1 MSTLTAA
8 TAARKGPLAR
18 LARWSIRHRR
28 IVVVSWVVLLVG
40 AGLVSSSV
48 GTRYATDFK
57 LPGSE
62 SQRALD
68 MLKRDFPAQA
78 GDSDQIVLHARAG
91 KVTDAAV
98 RARVAPVLE
107 RISHLPHVT
116 GVTSPYSAAGSKAV
130 SKDGRIA
137 FATVTFDQRANEL
150 PNAAVN
156 RVIHA
161 GEGLRSGSLQVE
173 FGGQAIQQVQQ
184 PSLGAATA
192 VGLIAAIVVLLIT
205 FGSLIAMGLP
215 IVTALLGLG
224 TGIGVIGLASQVL
237 DMPDVST
244 ELAVMIGLGVGID
257 YSLFIVTRFREAYRG
272 GMGVSDAVVTAMDTA
287 GRAVLFA
294 GATVIIALL
303 GMLTLGVSFLYG
315 LAVASALAV
324 LLTMLASLTIV
335 PALLSRFGERIGRG
349 RRRAA
354 AQVPPAPEVA
364 ASSGFWAR
372 WASFIQRRPWPALL
386 AGLAIMLVLAS
397 PALSMRQGTS
407 DAGNDPTSLTTRRA
421 YDLLAEGF
429 GKGFN
434 GPLLVAAS
442 LPDGAS
448 QASLSRIS
456 TALRSSPDVASVGA
470 ARVSP
475 NGRTAVFNVYPKSAP
490 EAAATTSLVKRLRSS
505 ELPPVAAATNGT
517 IYVAGA
523 TAIQI
528 DLTDVMS
535 SKLPLF
541 IGIVVGLSALLLLV
555 VFRSVV
561 IPLKAA
567 AMNLLSIGAALG
579 VVVAVFQ
586 WGWLGGVF
594 GVKGGPI
601 DAFIPVL
608 LFAIVFGLSMDYEVF
623 LVSRIHEEW
632 TRRRDP
638 SRAVTHGLASTGRVI
653 TAAATIMVFVFLSFV
668 LGSLRPVKLF
678 GLSLASAVFLDAF
691 VVRCLL
697 VPAALELLGRVAWA
711 LPGRLD
717 RVLPHLAIDPPDV
730 EPLPSEAG

>member
-1 MSTLTAA
+1 MNTLAPA
-8 TAARKGPLAR
+8 PGRKGPLAR
-18 LARWSIRHRR
+18 LARWSVAHRR
-28 IVVVSWVVLLVG
+28 IVFLTWVALLVG
-40 AGLVSSSV
+40 AGIVSSSI
-48 GTRYATDFK
+48 GTRYATNFS

-78 GDSDQIVLHARAG
+78 GDSDQIVLHARGG
-91 KVTDAAV
+91 KVTDPAV

-107 RISHLPHVT
+107 RISRLPHVT
-116 GVTSPYSAAGSKAV
+116 SVTSPFTAAGAKGV
-130 SKDGRIA
+130 SRDGTIA
-137 FATVTFDQRANEL
+137 FATVTFDERSNEL
-150 PNAAVN
+150 PKAAIKN
-156 RVIHA
+156 VIAA
-161 GEGLRSGSLQVE
+161 GEQLRSDNLQVE

-184 PSLGAATA
+184 PSLGPATS
-192 VGLIAAIVVLLIT
+192 VGLVAAIVVLLIT

-272 GMGVSDAVVTAMDTA
+272 GMGVSEAVVTAMDTA

-303 GMLTLGVSFLYG
+303 GMLALGVSFLYG
-315 LAVASALAV
+315 MAIASALAV
-324 LLTMLASLTIV
+324 LFTMLASLTVV
-335 PALLSRFGERIGRG
+335 PALLSKFGDRVGRERK
-349 RRRAA
+349 RRRRRTA
-354 AQVPPAPEVA
+354 PAPADPSVP
-364 ASSGFWAR
+364 SGAWAR
-372 WASFIQRRPWPALL
+372 WAALIQRRPWPALV
-386 AGLAIMLVLAS
+386 AGLAILLTLAA
-397 PALSMRQGTS
+397 PALDMRQGSS
-407 DAGNDPTSLTTRRA
+407 DAGNDPTSQTTRRA

-429 GKGFN
+429 GRGFN
-434 GPLLVAAS
+434 GPLLVAAN
-442 LPDGAS
+442 LPGGANK
-448 QASLSRIS
+448 AALARIS
-456 TALRSSPDVASVGA
+456 NQLRSTPGVASVA
-470 ARVSP
+470 PPSVSP
-475 NGRTAVFNVYPKSAP
+475 QGHTAVFNVYPTTSPESAK
-490 EAAATTSLVKRLRSS
+490 TTSLVKELRDDRI
-505 ELPPVAAATNGT
+505 PPVAQATDST
-517 IYVAGA
+517 IYVAGV
-523 TAIQI
+523 TTIQI

-561 IPLKAA
+561 IPIKAA

-579 VVVAVFQ
+579 VATAIFQ

-594 GVKGGPI
+594 GVQGGPI

-632 TRRRDP
+632 TRRRDA
-638 SRAVTHGLASTGRVI
+638 SGAVTHGLASTGRVI

-697 VPAALELLGRVAWA
+697 VPAVLELLGRATWF

-717 RVLPHLAIDPPDV
+717 RFLPHLAIDPPDV
-730 EPLPSEAG
+730 EPAGSEA

>member
-1 MSTLTAA
+1 MSTLAPA
-8 TAARKGPLAR
+8 PGRKGPLAR
-18 LARWSIRHRR
+18 LARWSIAHRR
-28 IVVVSWVVLLVG
+28 IVLLTWVALLIGAGVVST
-40 AGLVSSSV
+40 SI
-48 GTRYATDFK
+48 GTRYATDFS

-78 GDSDQIVLHARAG
+78 GDSDQIVLASPRG
-91 KVTDAAV
+91 KVTDPAV
-98 RARVAPVLE
+98 KARVAPALE

-116 GVTSPYSAAGSKAV
+116 GVTSPYTAAGAKGV
-130 SKDGRIA
+130 SRDGTIA

-150 PNAAVN
+150 PKAAIR
-156 RVIHA
+156 RVIDS
-161 GEGLRSGSLQVE
+161 GEELRSGTLQVE
-173 FGGQAIQQVQQ
+173 FGGEAIQQVQE
-184 PSLGAATA
+184 PSLGPATT
-192 VGLIAAIVVLLIT
+192 VGLLAAIVVLLLT

-224 TGIGVIGLASQVL
+224 TGVGVIGLASQVL

-272 GMGVSDAVVTAMDTA
+272 GMGVSEAVVTAMDTA

-303 GMLTLGVSFLYG
+303 GMLALGVSFLYG
-315 LAVASALAV
+315 MAIASALAV
-324 LLTMLASLTIV
+324 LLTMLAALTVV
-335 PALLSRFGERIGRG
+335 PALLSRFGARVGRERKRR

-354 AQVPPAPEVA
+354 PVAQDPAAP
-364 ASSGFWAR
+364 SGGWAR
-372 WASFIQRRPWPALL
+372 WAGLIQRRPWPALVV
-386 AGLAIMLVLAS
+386 GLAILLTLAA
-397 PALSMRQGTS
+397 PALDMRQGSS
-407 DAGNDPTSLTTRRA
+407 DAGNDPTNQTTRRA

-434 GPLLVAAS
+434 GPLLVAAN
-442 LPDGAS
+442 LPNGATKAGLD
-448 QASLSRIS
+448 QIS
-456 TALRSSPDVASVGA
+456 ARLRSTPGVASVA
-470 ARVSP
+470 PARVSP
-475 NGRTAVFNVYPKSAP
+475 QGKTAVFNVYPTTSPESAK
-490 EAAATTSLVKRLRSS
+490 TNSLVKELRDDRI
-505 ELPPVAAATNGT
+505 PPVARATEST

-561 IPLKAA
+561 IPIKAA

-579 VVVAVFQ
+579 VAVAIFQ

-594 GVKGGPI
+594 GVQGGPI

-632 TRRRDP
+632 TRRRDA
-638 SRAVTHGLASTGRVI
+638 SGAVTHGLASTGRVI

-697 VPAALELLGRVAWA
+697 VPAALELLGRVTWF

-717 RVLPHLAIDPPDV
+717 RLLPHLNIDQPEA
-730 EPLPSEAG
+730 EPAGSEA